1 MYNSPPGP
9 KTRNIPA
16 NGDFRF
22 CLTLNRFDNVAPFAD
37 NAPNEIV
44 GGEHLQGDIVR
55 TRETCFLLHY
65 LENAT
70 TRLRAVLRITVDHD
84 DVLIRS

>member
-1 MYNSPPGP
+1 MALKEMMLIAVTHVQVGTWANDP
-9 KTRNIPA
+9 KIPA

-22 CLTLNRFDNVAPFAD
+22 GLTLNRFDNVAPFAD

-70 TRLRAVLRITVDHD
+70 TRL
-84 DVLIRS
+84 